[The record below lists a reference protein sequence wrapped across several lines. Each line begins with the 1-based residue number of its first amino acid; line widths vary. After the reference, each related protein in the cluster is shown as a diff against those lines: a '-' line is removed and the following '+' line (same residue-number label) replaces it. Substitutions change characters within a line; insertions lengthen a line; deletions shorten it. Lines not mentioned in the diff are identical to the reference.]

1 MSGAVS
7 PMAGR
12 GFVARLGELLLVTGE
27 GGDEVDHL
35 LGAIGEVA
43 GAGGD
48 GAALVRRV
56 SALLAAD
63 LDGAYPPCAAGGPT
77 ADGRYAVL
85 VYGSATADLVAGGSS
100 VNLSGV
106 EAVTAVNRLVN
117 GPVTTV
123 QLQLPGA
130 VAPDPRSRLD
140 GGVVTAAGVVHQLAN
155 GPSPQAAAPV
165 LPMQAVAPPAAP
177 VVPAQPGPPPQPVIP
192 VQPVPVPQPAP
203 VSRPPLRQPDPGAPF
218 DAVLLMPDAGLPDA
232 TTLEPM
238 PPRPAEVDQRPRV
251 RGVLCKNEHFN
262 DPNAI
267 YCAVCGISMAQVT
280 LVPLER
286 VRPPLGLMLLDD
298 GSTFRLDADY
308 LIGREPEGDADVVA
322 GSVRPLR
329 IPDGEGLISRKHLR
343 VALVGWEVRVID
355 LGSANGTW
363 VSMPSGAQRQPLA
376 PHQPFVVRPGA
387 QVGFGRRWLRYESNR
402 QS

>member
-1 MSGAVS
+1 MSGAVN

-12 GFVARLGELLLVTGE
+12 GFVARLGELLLVSGE

-63 LDGAYPPCAAGGPT
+63 FNGTYPPCAAGGPT
-77 ADGRYAVL
+77 GDGRYAVL
-85 VYGSATADLVAGGSS
+85 VYGSATADLVAAGSAVS
-100 VNLSGV
+100 LSGAD
-106 EAVTAVNRLVN
+106 AVTAVNRLVN

-123 QLQLPGA
+123 RLQLPGA
-130 VAPDPRSRLD
+130 IAADPRSRLD
-140 GGVVTAAGVVHQLAN
+140 GGVVSAAGVVHQLAN
-155 GPSPQAAAPV
+155 GPAPVVAASAGPAAAPV
-165 LPMQAVAPPAAP
+165 VPVPAAP
-177 VVPAQPGPPPQPVIP
+177 VVPSQPAAPPQPV
-192 VQPVPVPQPAP
+192 P
-203 VSRPPLRQPDPGAPF
+203 VSRPPLRQPEPGTPF
-218 DAVLLMPDAGLPDA
+218 DAVLLMPDAGAPDA
-232 TTLEPM
+232 TGVVDPM
-238 PPRPAEVDQRPRV
+238 PPPPAEADKRPRV

-280 LVPLER
+280 LVEHER
-286 VRPPLGLMLLDD
+286 VRPPLGLLLLDD

-308 LIGREPEGDADVVA
+308 LIGREPEGDPDVAA
-322 GSVRPLR
+322 GTLRPLR

-376 PHQPFVVRPGA
+376 PHQPLVVRPGA
-387 QVGFGRRWLRYESNR
+387 QVGFGRRWFRYESNR